1 MREERHTSAG
11 PDLALLE
18 EELEQQYRLRNRVTT
33 ARRMAFTL
41 VTVAAVA
48 VLVAILW
55 MPVLKIYGTSM
66 TPTLSAG
73 DIVVSVKAADM
84 KPGDVVAFY
93 YNNEVLVKRLIG
105 VPGDWIDIDK
115 DGNVYLNG
123 VLLDEPYVTEKAF
136 GDCNISL
143 PYQVP
148 ENRYFVLGD
157 HRSVSVDSRNSAV
170 GCVTQDQIVGKIT
183 MRLWP
188 VSQITAI
195 H

>member
-1 MREERHTSAG
+1 MTEKRQHSAVSEL
-11 PDLALLE
+11 PMLE
-18 EELEQQYRLRNRVTT
+18 EELEQAYRRRRRVNT

-73 DIVVSVKAADM
+73 DIVVSVKATDM
-84 KPGDVVAFY
+84 KPGDVLAFY

-105 VPGDWIDIDK
+105 VPGDWIDIDT

-136 GDCNISL
+136 GDCNIEL

-188 VSQITAI
+188 LNEITPI